1 MRTCNAYMFECVNVS
16 MSANSHEEIVET
28 KQQVYPRQAVKQY
41 DIYGTIAT
49 HELIRNSYTRKMSLL
64 RTHGFTQ
71 FSTPLIHRYIY
82 THTRMRFDILIISN
96 RNHYMRIFPLVA
108 LVKT

>member
-16 MSANSHEEIVET
+16 MSANSNEEIVET
-28 KQQVYPRQAVKQY
+28 KQQVYPVKQY

-64 RTHGFTQ
+64 RTHGFT
-71 FSTPLIHRYIY
+71 
-82 THTRMRFDILIISN
+82 
-96 RNHYMRIFPLVA
+96 
-108 LVKT
+108 